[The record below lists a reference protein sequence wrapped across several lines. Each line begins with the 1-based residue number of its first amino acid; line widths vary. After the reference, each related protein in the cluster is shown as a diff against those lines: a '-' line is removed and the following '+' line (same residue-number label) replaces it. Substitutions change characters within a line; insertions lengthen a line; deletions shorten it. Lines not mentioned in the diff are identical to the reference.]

1 MLEIKIDASQLNAQL
16 DQLMQRL
23 QRPSALMAAVA
34 QSLES
39 QTQQAFDQQGQ
50 PGGDKWQSLSE
61 STIAQRTLGRKG
73 KNPEPP
79 SWPGQILNRSGGR
92 GLLGSVMSGST
103 ASTASVGAGS
113 GKSAKYAKIHQ
124 FGGQAGRGRKVTIPA
139 RPYLPITPSTG
150 GQALTPHAEK
160 AIIKMA
166 LKFIENGAP

>member
-1 MLEIKIDASQLNAQL
+1 MLEIKIDASQLNAEL
-16 DQLMQRL
+16 DRIMQRL
-23 QRPSALMAAVA
+23 QNPSTLMAAVA

-39 QTQQAFDQQGQ
+39 QTQQAFYQQGQ
-50 PGGDKWQSLSE
+50 PGGEKWSLAA
-61 STIAQRTLGRKG
+61 STIAQRSVGRKG

-79 SWPGQILNRSGGR
+79 SWPGPILNRSGGR